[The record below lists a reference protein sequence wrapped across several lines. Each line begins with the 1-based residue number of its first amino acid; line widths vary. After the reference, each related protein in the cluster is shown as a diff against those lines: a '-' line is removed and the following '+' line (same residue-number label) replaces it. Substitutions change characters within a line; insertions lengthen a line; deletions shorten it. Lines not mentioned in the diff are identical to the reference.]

1 MVAIS
6 GHTFVQVVVTFHTF
20 YTITTG
26 RSGAALD
33 ILQCGQ
39 ACVAHGTCGGFVWD
53 ATEVSGEMKCFQS
66 ESVTVFFK
74 FVGDISYWV
83 LSNVVAER
91 IAHWMDMKTDLKTF
105 LDGQIIHATNT
116 TLPQTV
122 HTLSTHSLQNG
133 SRSHTARK
141 NNGLQE
147 HSIWI
152 LETVLDIHCRR
163 KRMGVSYHGI
173 R

>member
-122 HTLSTHSLQNG
+122 PCQLIVYKTEAGATQHAKTTVYRNTQFGSLKQY
-133 SRSHTARK
+133 
-141 NNGLQE
+141 
-147 HSIWI
+147 SISIADESVW
-152 LETVLDIHCRR
+152 E
-163 KRMGVSYHGI
+163 
-173 R
+173 